1 MVEAIIICVVLFAVV
16 KLVFR
21 LMAGIVSTFPTL
33 AAFVLLFFVLR
44 ALIGA

>member
-1 MVEAIIICVVLFAVV
+1 MVEAIIICVVLFAFVRFVV
-16 KLVFR
+16 R
-21 LMAGIVSTFPTL
+21 LASGIVSTFPTL